1 MSNELAHTMNNWSHC
16 DNPDFVMVPA
26 TTAPLCFPFLAKLF
40 VLVPFHSAVSGWT
53 KQGVKGIPGVHCRLN
68 GHAMQTPLFAD
79 HLLSLEEKGVSPVV
93 PLGRILLL
101 EQGICTSMSTG
112 TICTHTAQAEQPKGR
127 QY

>member
-79 HLLSLEEKGVSPVV
+79 HLLSRRRVFPRWCRLDAYYYWSKVSVQV
-93 PLGRILLL
+93 
-101 EQGICTSMSTG
+101 
-112 TICTHTAQAEQPKGR
+112 
-127 QY
+127 